1 MELNEALDILKE
13 NDYIV
18 EDFNTQDMKNFKHFF
33 KNDKMDELFSIESDS
48 VFRGGFSFWIVSK
61 KNPKERYLIKT
72 HSNVIEQYIRP
83 DKVGEVKYGD
93 CYDII
98 LILKHYIETNKLV
111 SYVHGTLKE
120 KYDISVFSKVKIR
133 GAKVI
138 VNDDSVELDGMAFDF
153 KIYDDL
159 RYELKVLI
167 RKFGKW
173 CTTGGSYKTTVLDKT
188 PEELK
193 AMILWKCKD
202 FKWKMTSW

>member
-1 MELNEALDILKE
+1 MELNEALDIL
-13 NDYIV
+13 
-18 EDFNTQDMKNFKHFF
+18 EDA
-33 KNDKMDELFSIESDS
+33 
-48 VFRGGFSFWIVSK
+48 GFVAEEK
-61 KNPKERYLIKT
+61 P
-72 HSNVIEQYIRP
+72 
-83 DKVGEVKYGD
+83 
-93 CYDII
+93 
-98 LILKHYIETNKLV
+98 
-111 SYVHGTLKE
+111 

-138 VNDDSVELDGMAFDF
+138 VNDNSVELDGMAFDF

-173 CTTGGSYKTTVLDKT
+173 CTTSGSYKTTVLDKT